1 MDSYTKLLYQSG
13 IKEEAADTREVLT
26 AEGKIA
32 KIAQGVVDGNSHYYI
47 MLEDDDQ
54 IYDIS
59 VVEFIDIIRYDVG
72 DTVKVE
78 YKENANTNMVLS
90 LTGSKAA
97 EGLKDNT
104 AGDAPQGDVEDE

>member
-1 MDSYTKLLYQSG
+1 M
-13 IKEEAADTREVLT
+13 
-26 AEGKIA
+26 
-32 KIAQGVVDGNSHYYI
+32 NYI